1 MKRGEQG
8 REEEEG
14 GERNGGTFLR
24 RCDMETVWGRGRG
37 GQAHVPQLQEAELAG
52 WREVSALHQI
62 THISTEPGGSLP
74 IVSGC
79 FPRENYLLGVALEGN
94 PGWHIYCVAQPL
106 HALQDRY
113 GCSPKQNSK
122 PQAFV
127 FNSIARVIKHE
138 LCRQQTE
145 LCQNVTLDPPARW
158 LRLTTIPFPACIR
171 LHKDWGDQ

>member
-1 MKRGEQG
+1 MWYGNCLGQGEG
-8 REEEEG
+8 WAGSRPPAPG
-14 GERNGGTFLR
+14 SWTSRLERSR
-24 RCDMETVWGRGRG
+24 
-37 GQAHVPQLQEAELAG
+37 
-52 WREVSALHQI
+52 ALHQI